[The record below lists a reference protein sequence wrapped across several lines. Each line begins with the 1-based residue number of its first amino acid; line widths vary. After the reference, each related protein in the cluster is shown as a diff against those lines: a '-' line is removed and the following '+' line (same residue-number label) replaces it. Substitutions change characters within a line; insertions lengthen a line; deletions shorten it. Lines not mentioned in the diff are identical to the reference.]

1 MQEEDH
7 DESFTIAQ
15 TYPKLADLFDD
26 DPNEEYPLPFDNPDD
41 LMMIF
46 SDLEEKNLS
55 LIQQAQDQDQILEK
69 TRKEFAKIRFDI
81 EGEIKKLKDSEM
93 EVKGRTA
100 ITLEQKQSLENQTS
114 EGNNKILPEA
124 SYDKIRRSVMSIKQ
138 MVDRNKSQDQ
148 DPLTMLLEIERVVDK
163 YIKMY
168 ETAALADV
176 QCVQKHS
183 TFIRMQIRNEKTK
196 KRIEL
201 EQFQLVE
208 ERARKL
214 QERMN
219 RKIVTGTK
227 PKVPRSEKPPT
238 KKKEE
243 KKQDLTDE
251 QLDLKKYLG
260 DLTHAEDKKQ

>member
-1 MQEEDH
+1 
-7 DESFTIAQ
+7 
-15 TYPKLADLFDD
+15 
-26 DPNEEYPLPFDNPDD
+26 
-41 LMMIF
+41 
-46 SDLEEKNLS
+46 
-55 LIQQAQDQDQILEK
+55 
-69 TRKEFAKIRFDI
+69 
-81 EGEIKKLKDSEM
+81 M

-148 DPLTMLLEIERVVDK
+148 DPLTMLLEIDRVVDK

-201 EQFQLVE
+201 E
-208 ERARKL
+208 
-214 QERMN
+214 
-219 RKIVTGTK
+219 
-227 PKVPRSEKPPT
+227 
-238 KKKEE
+238 
-243 KKQDLTDE
+243 
-251 QLDLKKYLG
+251 
-260 DLTHAEDKKQ
+260 